1 MIIAIEGS
9 DQAGKKT
16 QTTMLAKS
24 LKAEKIKTTVFD
36 FPDYSTIIGKEINNY
51 LHGKRKFPPEIIH
64 YLYAANRWEKL
75 EEIKKSTVK
84 NSVLIMNRY
93 YHSNLVYG
101 IANGLKEKWLQKLE
115 EGLPRAD
122 LVIVLDISQT
132 KSFLRKKSKRDKFEK
147 NKDFLKKISQ
157 TYRRLAKK
165 HKWKLIDAS
174 GTKQET
180 HKEIL
185 KIVCKKIGL

>member
-132 KSFLRKKSKRDKFEK
+132 KSFSRKKSKRDKFEK
-147 NKDFLKKISQ
+147 NKDFSKKISQ

>member
-16 QTTMLAKS
+16 QTTMLSKS

-51 LHGKRKFPPEIIH
+51 LRGKRKFPPEIIH

-147 NKDFLKKISQ
+147 NKDFSKKISQ

>member
-16 QTTMLAKS
+16 QTTMLSKS

-51 LHGKRKFPPEIIH
+51 LRGKRKFPPEIIH

-132 KSFLRKKSKRDKFEK
+132 KSFSRKKSKRDKFEK
-147 NKDFLKKISQ
+147 NKDFSKKISQ
-157 TYRRLAKK
+157 IYRRLAKK